1 MSFSLPELPYD
12 QKALEPY
19 ISAKTLDFHYNK
31 HHKGYLDKLNTLVK
45 EKDHELKE
53 LIKKVHGDNNNIS
66 VFNNAA
72 QVWNHTFYWNSM
84 KKNGGGKPREDY
96 QIAKKIKDDLGGFE
110 KFNEMFSEHGINQF
124 GSGWVWLVL
133 ENNKLKITKTPN
145 ADLPLIHNQIPLLTM
160 DVWEHAYYLDCQNR
174 FMIQVTK
181 LNNGLRVITEYMS
194 EVDSVAIN
202 MRVNVGSRAESVD
215 QNGVSHFLEHMA
227 FKGTKSR
234 TALEIAK
241 AFDDIGG
248 VFNACT
254 GREST
259 TYYAKVLKK
268 DVPIGIDILT
278 DILINSTFPEDE
290 LEREKGVVIQEIFQT
305 NDSPS
310 DIIFDKYMEAAY
322 NNQSFGRSI
331 LGTQETV
338 KSFTREKL
346 NSYIN
351 EHYFGENMILAVAGN
366 IEHEKIVALVKDTLS
381 NIHSKKKI
389 QNESA
394 NYTGGEYRE
403 HRKLDQVH
411 LLIGWPSVSCHDHSY
426 SDSGMLSVFAGT
438 DSSNLDKLL
447 QSITAEL
454 KKLSTNDLKEDEVNR
469 VKERVKSQIL
479 MSRESTHSRAET
491 LSYYYANYGK
501 YISKDELIKKISAVS
516 HADIKAAAE
525 ELLSQHEKTTL
536 AAIGEINS
544 LPNYD
549 KVISMLKI

>member
-1 MSFSLPELPYD
+1 
-12 QKALEPY
+12 
-19 ISAKTLDFHYNK
+19 
-31 HHKGYLDKLNTLVK
+31 
-45 EKDHELKE
+45 
-53 LIKKVHGDNNNIS
+53 
-66 VFNNAA
+66 
-72 QVWNHTFYWNSM
+72 
-84 KKNGGGKPREDY
+84 
-96 QIAKKIKDDLGGFE
+96 
-110 KFNEMFSEHGINQF
+110 
-124 GSGWVWLVL
+124 
-133 ENNKLKITKTPN
+133 
-145 ADLPLIHNQIPLLTM
+145 
-160 DVWEHAYYLDCQNR
+160 
-174 FMIQVTK
+174 MIQVTK

-411 LLIGWPSVSCHDHSY
+411 LLIGWPSVSCHDHRYHTFQVLDSILGSGMSSRLFQEVREKQGLAYSIYSFNSSY